1 MSPENNL
8 GRFLS
13 LDYTLL
19 TAIITLQLSNKTMSS
34 WPEPVCFFFFFFL
47 DFVKRF
53 YIVNKGRQLKVKY
66 LAHPDLRIMTNYKD
80 SFSLIP
86 QI

>member
-8 GRFLS
+8 GGFLS
-13 LDYTLL
+13 PDYTLL
-19 TAIITLQLSNKTMSS
+19 MVIITLQLSNKTTSS
-34 WPEPVCFFFFFFL
+34 WPELVCLFFFFL
-47 DFVKRF
+47 DYIKRF
-53 YIVNKGRQLKVKY
+53 YIVNKARQLKVKY

-80 SFSLIP
+80 SCSLIP